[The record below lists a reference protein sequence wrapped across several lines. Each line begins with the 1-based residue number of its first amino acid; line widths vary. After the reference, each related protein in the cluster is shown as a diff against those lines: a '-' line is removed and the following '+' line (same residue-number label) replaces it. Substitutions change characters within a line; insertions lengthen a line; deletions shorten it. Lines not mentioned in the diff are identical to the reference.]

1 MVDWGLKGWDR
12 LETIMPIYHSTP
24 LFLIVKSM
32 SEDFRIFGMG
42 FSQLRNSQMI
52 IGLDGWVN
60 AGKVSTFSVK
70 YLISK
75 LGAKRFG
82 EILQERF
89 HDYAVQRPFV
99 SIRDG
104 LIRSYVPPQTILYY
118 WKGDGDLSLILL
130 LGVEPSL
137 NWPRYADAVLKVA
150 EKMNVR
156 CIYTIGGYLADVS
169 LEDEALISTTTNN
182 KDLIEELKRL
192 NVVLTSYS
200 GPTSVYS
207 EIMWRCKRRN
217 IDVISLWSAI
227 PIYIEGLYPKA
238 AYCIL
243 EKIIKLAGLKVDL
256 TDLKRKSESF
266 KPPSERRVVSQSE
279 MRRLIRSLGGKEEKR
294 PTYIL

>member
-1 MVDWGLKGWDR
+1 
-12 LETIMPIYHSTP
+12 
-24 LFLIVKSM
+24 M
-32 SEDFRIFGMG
+32 SEDVRIFSRC
-42 FSQLRNSQMI
+42 FSQPRNSQMI

-82 EILQERF
+82 EILHERF
-89 HDYAVQRPFV
+89 HDYAIQRPFV

-104 LIRSYVPPQTILYY
+104 LIRSYVPPQSTLYY
-118 WKGDGDLSLILL
+118 WRGGGDLSLILL
-130 LGVEPSL
+130 LGVEPNL
-137 NWPRYADAVLKVA
+137 NWPRYASAVLKVA

-156 CIYTIGGYLADVS
+156 RIYTIGGYLADVS
-169 LEDEALISTTTNN
+169 PEDEALISTTTNN

-227 PIYIEGLYPKA
+227 PMYIEGLYPKA

-243 EKIIKLAGLKVDL
+243 QKITKLAGLKVDL

-266 KPPSERRVVSQSE
+266 RPPSERRIISQSE
-279 MRRLIRSLGGKEEKR
+279 MRRLIRSLGEKEEKG

>member
-1 MVDWGLKGWDR
+1 
-12 LETIMPIYHSTP
+12 MPIYHPKP
-24 LFLIVKSM
+24 LFLVVKYM
-32 SEDFRIFGMG
+32 SEDVRIFSRC
-42 FSQLRNSQMI
+42 FSQPRNSQMI

-82 EILQERF
+82 EILHERF
-89 HDYAVQRPFV
+89 HDYAIQRPFV

-104 LIRSYVPPQTILYY
+104 LIRSYVPPQSTLYY
-118 WKGDGDLSLILL
+118 WRGGEDLSLILL
-130 LGVEPSL
+130 LGVEPNL

-156 CIYTIGGYLADVS
+156 RIYTIGGYLADVS
-169 LEDEALISTTTNN
+169 PEDEALISTTTNN
-182 KDLIEELKRL
+182 KDLIEELKRF

-217 IDVISLWSAI
+217 IDVISLWSAV

-243 EKIIKLAGLKVDL
+243 EKIVKLAGLKVDL

-266 KPPSERRVVSQSE
+266 RPPSERRIMSQSE
-279 MRRLIRSLGGKEEKR
+279 MRRLIRSLGGKDEEKG